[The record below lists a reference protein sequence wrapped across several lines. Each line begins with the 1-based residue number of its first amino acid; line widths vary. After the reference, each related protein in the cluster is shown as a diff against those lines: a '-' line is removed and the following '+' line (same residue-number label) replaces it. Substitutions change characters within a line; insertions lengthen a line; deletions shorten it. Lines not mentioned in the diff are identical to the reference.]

1 MAAKAKAPQATPA
14 PGTWQVLGDVPEG
27 SHCIL
32 AGETVR
38 VVAQL
43 GAGTLYRDAA
53 GNGPLCK
60 LASTPLVDGD
70 RR

>member
-1 MAAKAKAPQATPA
+1 MAAKTKALAA
-14 PGTWQVLGDVPEG
+14 GAWRVLGDVPEG
-27 SHCIL
+27 MRCAIG
-32 AGETVR
+32 GETVR

-53 GNGPLCK
+53 DNGPLCK
-60 LASTPLVDGD
+60 PASTPLASNGG

>member
-1 MAAKAKAPQATPA
+1 MAVKAKAPAVGA
-14 PGTWQVLGDVPEG
+14 WQVLGDVPEG
-27 SHCIL
+27 MRCVL

-53 GNGPLCK
+53 DNGPLCK
-60 LASTPLVDGD
+60 PASTPLATHRA